1 MNFKLKIEMNNVEE
15 IYPKGLYFVAILPV
29 NITFLQLHKVI
40 MACTNYQDYHQWD
53 FNFNNEFEVKE
64 INKFDLEMRENSF
77 RPGTKFPDLLEA
89 KDTVIKDFFTNYDK
103 AKYTYD
109 YGDGN
114 EFAIS
119 IVETY
124 DFDLVPGVIE
134 FAGKFPPEDVGFIS
148 GHFELVEAIKAG
160 KNATEE
166 QIEMRE
172 HYIEL
177 GYKNFD
183 IKKANSRI
191 AKIVL

>member
-1 MNFKLKIEMNNVEE
+1 MPLDDCEYLITKDKEDSIRLQEIIKLDRIKLIELNDFLKQVNN
-15 IYPKGLYFVAILPV
+15 
-29 NITFLQLHKVI
+29 NIF
-40 MACTNYQDYHQWD
+40 
-53 FNFNNEFEVKE
+53 
-64 INKFDLEMRENSF
+64 
-77 RPGTKFPDLLEA
+77 
-89 KDTVIKDFFTNYDK
+89 
-103 AKYTYD
+103 
-109 YGDGN
+109 
-114 EFAIS
+114 
-119 IVETY
+119 

-172 HYIEL
+172 HYIGL

>member
-53 FNFNNEFEVKE
+53 FKFSNEFEVKE
-64 INKFDLEMRENSF
+64 INKFDLEMRENPF
-77 RPGTKFPDLLEA
+77 RPGTIFPDLLE
-89 KDTVIKDFFTNYDK
+89 

-114 EFAIS
+114 EFTIS
-119 IVETY
+119 RVETY

-134 FAGKFPPEDVGFIS
+134 FAGKFPPEDVGFIRAF
-148 GHFELVEAIKAG
+148 GILKW
-160 KNATEE
+160 T
-166 QIEMRE
+166 R
-172 HYIEL
+172 
-177 GYKNFD
+177 
-183 IKKANSRI
+183 
-191 AKIVL
+191 

>member
-1 MNFKLKIEMNNVEE
+1 MINDVLEQLTYLKLKSAYTHLKDLHINDS
-15 IYPKGLYFVAILPV
+15 
-29 NITFLQLHKVI
+29 IT
-40 MACTNYQDYHQWD
+40 
-53 FNFNNEFEVKE
+53 NNEFEVKE
-64 INKFDLEMRENSF
+64 INKFDLEMRENPF
-77 RPGTKFPDLLEA
+77 RPGTKFPDLLEV
-89 KDTVIKDFFTNYDK
+89 KDTVIRDFFTNYDK

-114 EFAIS
+114 EFTIS
-119 IVETY
+119 RVETY

-160 KNATEE
+160 KNETEE
-166 QIEMRE
+166 QIEMKE

>member
-1 MNFKLKIEMNNVEE
+1 MGNSPVLTAIIIGSIVGLINFPISYLFAKI
-15 IYPKGLYFVAILPV
+15 
-29 NITFLQLHKVI
+29 
-40 MACTNYQDYHQWD
+40 
-53 FNFNNEFEVKE
+53 
-64 INKFDLEMRENSF
+64 
-77 RPGTKFPDLLEA
+77 

-114 EFAIS
+114 EFTIS
-119 IVETY
+119 RVETY

>member
-1 MNFKLKIEMNNVEE
+1 MDCMNFKLKIEMNNVEE

-29 NITFLQLHKVI
+29 IITFLQLHKVI

-64 INKFDLEMRENSF
+64 INKFDLEMRE
-77 RPGTKFPDLLEA
+77 
-89 KDTVIKDFFTNYDK
+89 
-103 AKYTYD
+103 
-109 YGDGN
+109 
-114 EFAIS
+114 
-119 IVETY
+119 
-124 DFDLVPGVIE
+124 
-134 FAGKFPPEDVGFIS
+134 
-148 GHFELVEAIKAG
+148 
-160 KNATEE
+160 
-166 QIEMRE
+166 

>member
-1 MNFKLKIEMNNVEE
+1 MGNSPVLTAIIIGSIVGLINFPISYLFAKI
-15 IYPKGLYFVAILPV
+15 
-29 NITFLQLHKVI
+29 
-40 MACTNYQDYHQWD
+40 
-53 FNFNNEFEVKE
+53 
-64 INKFDLEMRENSF
+64 
-77 RPGTKFPDLLEA
+77 

-114 EFAIS
+114 EFTIS
-119 IVETY
+119 RVETY

-148 GHFELVEAIKAG
+148 GDFELVEAIKAG

>member
-1 MNFKLKIEMNNVEE
+1 MQQN
-15 IYPKGLYFVAILPV
+15 P
-29 NITFLQLHKVI
+29 
-40 MACTNYQDYHQWD
+40 
-53 FNFNNEFEVKE
+53 
-64 INKFDLEMRENSF
+64 
-77 RPGTKFPDLLEA
+77 
-89 KDTVIKDFFTNYDK
+89 
-103 AKYTYD
+103 YD

-114 EFAIS
+114 EFTIS
-119 IVETY
+119 RVETY

-172 HYIEL
+172 YYIEL